1 MKTAITWISDWRH
14 ALTALGFA
22 ALAVVAAIFVPLSR
36 WEKLGALIERIVE
49 DPAGALA
56 FVALV
61 GGAITTLR
69 GAWMRQPPPPPTAL
83 LLVALLLP
91 ALTGC
96 GGGALRTHQ
105 TIATIA
111 RVSVVAAHPAIVSTC
126 ETLTSRCTDVAC
138 VERVTADCDAAGTA
152 RDVAHA
158 AVRAYVD
165 TIEIAARADEGQVA
179 AALDLALQTVA
190 DAYDAARTTI
200 ARLTGYQLPELPP
213 IAVTILRALAAQ
225 VVPGGAS

>member
-1 MKTAITWISDWRH
+1 MGWACPGCGACYSPSVAQCAACQPRTYTNGTGSAACAHDFDLSSTAPKCRKCGAWRTATPPIWIGTSL
-14 ALTALGFA
+14 ALL
-22 ALAVVAAIFVPLSR
+22 VVL
-36 WEKLGALIERIVE
+36 
-49 DPAGALA
+49 
-56 FVALV
+56 
-61 GGAITTLR
+61 GGAS
-69 GAWMRQPPPPPTAL
+69 
-83 LLVALLLP
+83 
-91 ALTGC
+91 GC
-96 GGGALRTHQ
+96 GASALRTHQ

>member
-1 MKTAITWISDWRH
+1 MRDSLTSAMSRISWQTASVLIAVIAAIVIVWVTSPDHRGDIL
-14 ALTALGFA
+14 AALGTVGA
-22 ALAVVAAIFVPLSR
+22 LLLAVMRPM
-36 WEKLGALIERIVE
+36 
-49 DPAGALA
+49 
-56 FVALV
+56 
-61 GGAITTLR
+61 LR
-69 GAWMRQPPPPPTAL
+69 GPSLA
-83 LLVALLLP
+83 LLVALG
-91 ALTGC
+91 ASGC
-96 GGGALRTHQ
+96 GASALRTHQ

-190 DAYDAARTTI
+190 NAYDAARTTI